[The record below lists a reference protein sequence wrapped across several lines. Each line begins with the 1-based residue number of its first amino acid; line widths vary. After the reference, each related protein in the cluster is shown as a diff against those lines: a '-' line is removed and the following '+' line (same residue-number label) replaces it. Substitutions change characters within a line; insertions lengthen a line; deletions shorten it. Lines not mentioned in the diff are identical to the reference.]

1 MSYDK
6 LSNENEEQYILRICS
21 MKESQGWTWQ
31 NIADILNESLGYNYG
46 ESAYRKKVQSF
57 NKMMEAN
64 EGAFFTEDEYLEK
77 IRSER
82 KDLEKERKKLQTEK
96 SGI

>member
-46 ESAYRKKVQSF
+46 EKC
-57 NKMMEAN
+57 
-64 EGAFFTEDEYLEK
+64 
-77 IRSER
+77 I
-82 KDLEKERKKLQTEK
+82 
-96 SGI
+96 